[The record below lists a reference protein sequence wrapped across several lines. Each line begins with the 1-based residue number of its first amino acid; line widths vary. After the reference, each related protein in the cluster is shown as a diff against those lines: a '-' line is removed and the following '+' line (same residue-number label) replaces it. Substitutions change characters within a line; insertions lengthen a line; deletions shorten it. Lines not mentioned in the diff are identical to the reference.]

1 MKTGNTQEK
10 YNWCLA
16 KFPQGSDFHEFP
28 GRRRNLT
35 QMDRQTFSTRPL
47 QMLMPTE
54 DLSSPFIKAVG

>member
-1 MKTGNTQEK
+1 
-10 YNWCLA
+10 LA